1 MVAQSALWANRA
13 VYQQTGNLVRFTDY
27 AGGQAANGGGTYLFW
42 NGTRWKPLNSN
53 VVLDRIDTQN
63 DGTAG
68 GTPFNLNA
76 NAGPILPGQ
85 IATFDALEFLVT
97 PFKNGAVETATFQL
111 RIGTAFT
118 TADALIAQFTMS
130 AAEVAGGFSFR
141 MRRTNT
147 SNNTFIREGSGNAQ
161 NSFGG
166 PSSLAAPSEVSLTA
180 GTFDAS
186 TLRIS
191 LWSSMSGATEIP
203 SLRGMRVTL
212 EATDG

>member
-1 MVAQSALWANRA
+1 M
-13 VYQQTGNLVRFTDY
+13 
-27 AGGQAANGGGTYLFW
+27 
-42 NGTRWKPLNSN
+42 
-53 VVLDRIDTQN
+53 
-63 DGTAG
+63 
-68 GTPFNLNA
+68 
-76 NAGPILPGQ
+76 
-85 IATFDALEFLVT
+85 VT

-118 TADALIAQFTMS
+118 TADALIAQFTLS
-130 AAEVAGGFSFR
+130 GAEVAGGFMFR
-141 MRRTNT
+141 IRRTNT

-166 PSSLAAPSEVSLTA
+166 PSSLTAPAEVSLAA

-212 EATDG
+212 EATDS